1 MWGNEAERASFRVEN
16 SGRRW
21 SDGFLGP
28 MRRSGDT
35 LGMFVS
41 GAAEIMKFRL
51 PATGP
56 RIIHRFLHRSLS
68 QIITWEP
75 SWDTCKM
82 AAKPL

>member
-41 GAAEIMKFRL
+41 GAAEIMKFRASGHW
-51 PATGP
+51 ATYNT
-56 RIIHRFLHRSLS
+56 
-68 QIITWEP
+68 QIFALLIV
-75 SWDTCKM
+75 D
-82 AAKPL
+82 